1 MDIDEKWRYR
11 WTQNEKYKTVFSR
24 SRPCLCPSCLPPL
37 PLPLLLPP
45 LRFYI
50 SPKISICLYISTSF
64 TPLSVISPKSSSIL
78 ISLNILNFIHLY
90 IPQYSHSHLSSHIV
104 SSHVSLGLLL
114 PPSSTGTATTPL
126 CGKFK
131 HLSFSLRKVKKKE
144 QKNDMRSSAVERGG
158 CAPSPYLGQI
168 PLC

>member
-1 MDIDEKWRYR
+1 MKNKKI
-11 WTQNEKYKTVFSR
+11 VFSR

-50 SPKISICLYISTSF
+50 SPKIFICLYISTSF

-131 HLSFSLRKVKKKE
+131 HLSFSLRKVLKKRNRKMICE
-144 QKNDMRSSAVERGG
+144 AV
-158 CAPSPYLGQI
+158 Q
-168 PLC
+168 